1 MIYGAYGYT
10 GKLLVQEAL
19 NSNMTPIVA
28 GRDAK
33 KIHDLSQSS
42 GLEPRAFKLENAATF
57 LEDVELVVNC
67 AGPFSKTFGTMVQAC
82 ISTGTHYLDIT
93 GEVYVFEQAKLL
105 DKQAKDAKIIIC
117 PGAGFDVVPT
127 DCLALKLK
135 QEMPEAIELELGFDG
150 LRTPSA
156 GTAKTVVENISK
168 GSLIRES
175 EKIKTIPPGS
185 DTRTINFGNGERLA
199 MAIPWG
205 DISTA
210 YTTTSIPN
218 IKVYTPTSKAQ
229 LKILKQMNKISKF
242 LEKDLIQ
249 ELLFKLVE
257 WKVKGPDESKREKE
271 TSFVW
276 GMVRDAKGNEL
287 SGRIRTSNGYT
298 IAAIAPVHMVQK
310 LLSSSN
316 IDYGYTTPAQLMGP
330 EFIRNIEGSSD
341 WEIF

>member
-135 QEMPEAIELELGFDG
+135 QEMP
-150 LRTPSA
+150 
-156 GTAKTVVENISK
+156 N
-168 GSLIRES
+168 
-175 EKIKTIPPGS
+175 
-185 DTRTINFGNGERLA
+185 
-199 MAIPWG
+199 
-205 DISTA
+205 
-210 YTTTSIPN
+210 
-218 IKVYTPTSKAQ
+218 
-229 LKILKQMNKISKF
+229 LK
-242 LEKDLIQ
+242 
-249 ELLFKLVE
+249 
-257 WKVKGPDESKREKE
+257 
-271 TSFVW
+271 
-276 GMVRDAKGNEL
+276 
-287 SGRIRTSNGYT
+287 Y
-298 IAAIAPVHMVQK
+298 
-310 LLSSSN
+310 
-316 IDYGYTTPAQLMGP
+316 
-330 EFIRNIEGSSD
+330 
-341 WEIF
+341 

>member
-1 MIYGAYGYT
+1 MVYGAYGYT
-10 GKLLVQEAL
+10 GKLLVHEAL

-33 KIHDLSQSS
+33 KIHILAQSS
-42 GLEPRAFKLENAATF
+42 GLEPRTFKLEDAATF

-67 AGPFSKTFGTMVQAC
+67 AGPFSKTFAPMVQAC
-82 ISTGTHYLDIT
+82 VSTGTHYLDIT
-93 GEVYVFEQAKLL
+93 GEVSVFEQAKLL
-105 DKQAKDAKIIIC
+105 DKQAKDAKIVIC

-135 QEMPEAIELELGFDG
+135 QKMPEALELELGFDG
-150 LRTPSA
+150 LKTPSA
-156 GTAKTVVENISK
+156 GTAKTVVENLFK

-175 EKIKTIPPGS
+175 GKIKTIPPGS
-185 DTRTINFGNGERLA
+185 DIKKIDFGNGERLA

-229 LKILKQMNKISKF
+229 LKILKKMTKISKL
-242 LEKDLIQ
+242 LEKHWSQ
-249 ELLFKLVE
+249 KLLCKLVD
-257 WKVKGPDESKREKE
+257 WKVKGPDKAKREKE

-276 GMVRDAKGNEL
+276 GMVRDVKGNEL
-287 SGRIRTSNGYT
+287 SARIRTTNGYT
-298 IAAIAPVHMVQK
+298 IAAIAPVYIVQR
-310 LLSSSN
+310 LLSSSK
-316 IDYGYTTPAQLMGP
+316 IEYGYTTPAQLMGP